1 LVIIIKKKK
10 TWKGQNLLEGT
21 KKMVVITIPYLECS
35 AVYRQLHYMT
45 ATMPLKKH
53 KYLCWA
59 LYFVGFL
66 KGFWFVF
73 NTQVGE
79 TKPTLQEDENY

>member
-1 LVIIIKKKK
+1 
-10 TWKGQNLLEGT
+10 
-21 KKMVVITIPYLECS
+21 
-35 AVYRQLHYMT
+35 MT
-45 ATMPLKKH
+45 ATMPLEKH

-73 NTQVGE
+73 NTQVGG